1 MDSPPY
7 APYSPYVEKFNKGD
21 DVFFRGDML
30 PSRVWTITNV
40 GVEYITISTL
50 NTTGLDVTDRI
61 KVVSRA
67 DIYKP
72 TEVDNVKDNDPIY
85 PVPNIVEKTPDIK
98 IPESSNTPG
107 GIHIKIVNGND
118 LAGSTPVESGK
129 EFSITPEDINP
140 SVINSNTT
148 EPTPIIPAKTVT
160 DGAAIDG
167 GIVIKKV

>member
-1 MDSPPY
+1 MSFD
-7 APYSPYVEKFNKGD
+7 
-21 DVFFRGDML
+21 
-30 PSRVWTITNV
+30 
-40 GVEYITISTL
+40 L
-50 NTTGLDVTDRI
+50 NTVNRNT
-61 KVVSRA
+61 KVVEQQ
-67 DIYKP
+67 I
-72 TEVDNVKDNDPIY
+72 TENPQVRQQQVSPR
-85 PVPNIVEKTPDIK
+85 PNIVEKTPDIK

>member
-1 MDSPPY
+1 MPKARTRSLRR
-7 APYSPYVEKFNKGD
+7 SSRKSKKD
-21 DVFFRGDML
+21 D
-30 PSRVWTITNV
+30 
-40 GVEYITISTL
+40 
-50 NTTGLDVTDRI
+50 
-61 KVVSRA
+61 